1 MYKTGD
7 LILVAGFSSLKIRRW
22 TEWYSTAV
30 LSYNIWEVRRIDDVD
45 INSILRF
52 YDTKQTDTL

>member
-22 TEWYSTAV
+22 TEWYRTAV

-52 YDTKQTDTL
+52 YDTKQTDSL